1 MSTRLQ
7 KFPRPTTFQTI
18 LPSTDFFIIFG
29 TKCKSYAASVNE
41 PDIPDLNVFGVE
53 RSFAIVAN
61 DKGIRKGVAT
71 PICTSIEHDSD
82 DSPLLG
88 LLWYDHTCGN
98 MNPTSRPPENPYRHI
113 KPRSLEG
120 KRGVMLRISSLS
132 FTNDWSD
139 LSSSLIHLCFFLSQ
153 QYSSFLLADSLCFF
167 HDSLLL
173 LSNYLETYKYLI
185 DLLVTL
191 ARLS

>member
-1 MSTRLQ
+1 MSTKFQ
-7 KFPRPTTFQTI
+7 KFPRPMTSQAI
-18 LPSTDFFIIFG
+18 LPLTDFFITFG

-53 RSFAIVAN
+53 RLFAIVVN
-61 DKGIRKGVAT
+61 GKDIRKGAAT
-71 PICTSIEHDSD
+71 PICISIGHDSD

-88 LLWYDHTCGN
+88 LLWYDHTSGN

-132 FTNDWSD
+132 LTNDWSD
-139 LSSSLIHLCFFLSQ
+139 FFSLLIHLCFLISQ
-153 QYSSFLLADSLCFF
+153 RDTSFLLDDSLCFF

-173 LSNYLETYKYLI
+173 LSRSLETYINTRSIYL
-185 DLLVTL
+185 
-191 ARLS
+191 